1 MHCRVLTIIPSRCER
16 RRCKPK
22 YHQNLV
28 IKVGE
33 NHCQLCLSLP
43 STHPNRP
50 PNLSSTVINCQPPLP
65 LLFFIIAITTL
76 IQTVFITT
84 IIPTFRHCYKTSDC
98 PKDYACNS
106 DGQCKLK
113 IGCDINDRHP
123 ESLQIL
129 TKIMLWPM
137 RHRDAL
143 NSQPNGDL

>member
-16 RRCKPK
+16 GRCKPK
-22 YHQNLV
+22 YHQII
-28 IKVGE
+28 IKVGQ
-33 NHCQLCLSLP
+33 NHCQLCVSPAVKYQRLP
-43 STHPNRP
+43 PFHP

-113 IGCDINDRHP
+113 IGCDIKDRHP
-123 ESLQIL
+123 EFS
-129 TKIMLWPM
+129 
-137 RHRDAL
+137 
-143 NSQPNGDL
+143 PNTDKNYVFGQ